1 MIFSFPKSI
10 GMGLPGSPV
19 VKTSHSNAGGVGSL
33 PGWGADIP
41 HAPPKKSKHRTEAI
55 MWQIQ

>member
-1 MIFSFPKSI
+1 
-10 GMGLPGSPV
+10 MGLPGSPV